1 MDKQFE
7 QLTKLAKKY
16 DEESNFKQA
25 DEITE
30 LMIKI
35 AQSSMPLPQKP
46 TQQKGFF
53 ENIGSAM
60 GQGLGAIGKGI
71 SQGVKAVGKGVQNA
85 WNSGAIGGAIQGSTA
100 VPSGGA
106 SLLTPWLAQKYISNK
121 NANTRDQIYQEKAQ
135 GRYQTDLAIKNIL
148 DQTAKQTKSNTFN
161 EEQARTKAKNL
172 AIQLSNYD
180 ELDKKA
186 NYIYKV
192 PFVEMVD
199 LAFDRYNK
207 PNISNTP

>member
-16 DEESNFKQA
+16 DEESNYKQA

-35 AQSSMPLPQKP
+35 AQSSMPVPQKP
-46 TQQKGFF
+46 AEEKGFF
-53 ENIGSAM
+53 GTIGSSI

-71 SQGVKAVGKGVQNA
+71 SQGVKAVGKGVQDA
-85 WNSGAIGGAIQGSTA
+85 WNSGAIGDAIERSTA
-100 VPSGGA
+100 VTTGGA
-106 SLLTPWLAQKYISNK
+106 TLLYPWLSQKYKNLQ
-121 NANTRDQIYQEKAQ
+121 NANTRDQIYQDKAK
-135 GRYQTDLAIKNIL
+135 GRYQIDLAIKNIL
-148 DQTAKQTKSNTFN
+148 DQTAGQTKSNKFN

-172 AIQLSNYD
+172 AQQHSNFNY
-180 ELDKKA
+180 LNTQA
-186 NYIYKV
+186 NSIYKV
-192 PFVEMVD
+192 SFEDMVD

-207 PNISNTP
+207 PYISNTP

>member
-1 MDKQFE
+1 MDKQLQ

-35 AQSSMPLPQKP
+35 AQSSMPIPQKP
-46 TQQKGFF
+46 AEQKGVL
-53 ENIGSAM
+53 ESLGSAM
-60 GQGLGAIGKGI
+60 GQGLGAMGQGI

-85 WNSGAIGGAIQGSTA
+85 WNSGAIDDAIERSTAFTTGGAA
-100 VPSGGA
+100 
-106 SLLTPWLAQKYISNK
+106 LLYPWLAQKYKSNQ

-135 GRYQTDLAIKNIL
+135 GRYQIDLAIKNIL
-148 DQTAKQTKSNTFN
+148 DQTADQTKSNTFN

-172 AIQLSNYD
+172 AKQLSNYN
-180 ELDKKA
+180 ELDKQA

-192 PFVEMVD
+192 SFEEMVD

-207 PNISNTP
+207 PNISTTP

>member
-35 AQSSMPLPQKP
+35 AQSSMPIPQKP
-46 TQQKGFF
+46 AEQKGVL
-53 ENIGSAM
+53 ESLGSAM

-135 GRYQTDLAIKNIL
+135 GRYQINLAIKNIL
-148 DQTAKQTKSNTFN
+148 DQTADQTKSNNFN

-172 AIQLSNYD
+172 AKQLSN
-180 ELDKKA
+180 L
-186 NYIYKV
+186 NYLNTQAKSIYKTS
-192 PFVEMVD
+192 FEDMVD
-199 LAFDRYNK
+199 LEFDRYNK
-207 PNISNTP
+207 PYISNTP